1 MFNGGEGLF
10 ETLINKFVMK
20 KIRSIIIYVFL
31 SVNYTWY
38 FKLMGHTT
46 YTVCDNLIQ
55 YILIYPKASFGFN
68 YNFLNFCPNLSLDK
82 DFKASPTTGHYL
94 GSKAGGNVLNHEN

>member
-31 SVNYTWY
+31 SVNYT
-38 FKLMGHTT
+38 
-46 YTVCDNLIQ
+46 
-55 YILIYPKASFGFN
+55 
-68 YNFLNFCPNLSLDK
+68 
-82 DFKASPTTGHYL
+82 
-94 GSKAGGNVLNHEN
+94 